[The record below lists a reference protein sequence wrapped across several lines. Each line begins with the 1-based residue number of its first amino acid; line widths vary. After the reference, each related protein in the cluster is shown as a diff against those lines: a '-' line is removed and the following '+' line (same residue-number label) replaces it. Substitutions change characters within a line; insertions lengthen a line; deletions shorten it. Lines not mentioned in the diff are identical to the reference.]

1 MQRMY
6 LKAGSHHGLSG
17 AHGGGTRSVVMG
29 REGVVSTAHWLASQE
44 ALRVLE
50 EGGNAFDAAV
60 CAAAVVSIA
69 EPYMSGV
76 GGAGGAVCFHA
87 AANECLALDFHG
99 FAPAAATQ
107 DRWSRQEDMIDGVGA
122 ALVPG
127 VVAGWSALVERCG
140 TMDLARLLEPA
151 IQCAARGVPVSILC
165 AEQIASSAER
175 LARSEASFRVF
186 LPGGE
191 PLRAGETLVQT
202 QLSET

>member
-69 EPYMSGV
+69 EPYMSG
-76 GGAGGAVCFHA
+76 
-87 AANECLALDFHG
+87 
-99 FAPAAATQ
+99 
-107 DRWSRQEDMIDGVGA
+107 GVGA

-165 AEQIASSAER
+165 AEQIASSAAR

-186 LPGGE
+186 
-191 PLRAGETLVQT
+191 
-202 QLSET
+202 